1 MTNQI
6 TATDVPADTR
16 TEAEH
21 QRALEQMD
29 RELLV
34 AERIRDY
41 SDEIYMHTRQQWV
54 DWKRRV
60 DRERAQVA
68 ERGNRPPGKR
78 PGNSQHHYEGAKPR
92 QEPFNFYAPT
102 SPVSELSRPPSDN
115 SNSTSSSN
123 SE

>member
-6 TATDVPADTR
+6 TTTDVPADTR
-16 TEAEH
+16 TKAEH

-29 RELLV
+29 RELVV

-41 SDEIYMHTRQQWV
+41 SDEIYMHTRQQWI

-60 DRERAQVA
+60 DRERAQEA
-68 ERGNRPPGKR
+68 ERDNRPPGQR
-78 PGNSQHHYEGAKPR
+78 PGTSHHHYEGAKPR
-92 QEPFNFYAPT
+92 QEPFNFYAPA
-102 SPVSELSRPPSDN
+102 SPVSELPRAPSDN